1 MLRLLRL
8 QSLPTNSWIT
18 SNSKQD
24 MSFVFLAI
32 PWLATINSKLMSGT
46 TSVSFSRLSTNTTLK
61 QAKSGSAK
69 GTWMT
74 FGLAIASYC
83 SLALKYVM
91 SKAFR
96 SFWVAVSN
104 QTALKYALVTQ
115 LLSNTSKPM
124 TMKIVIEVPKVS

>member
-1 MLRLLRL
+1 
-8 QSLPTNSWIT
+8 
-18 SNSKQD
+18 
-24 MSFVFLAI
+24 
-32 PWLATINSKLMSGT
+32 
-46 TSVSFSRLSTNTTLK
+46 
-61 QAKSGSAK
+61 
-69 GTWMT
+69 MT